1 MQIIEFKNVSHGDI
15 LHNVSGYFREGRITT
30 FVGPSGAGKTTC
42 LKHINGLLSPDTGT
56 IYFKGENID
65 SIDVIELRQRIGMA
79 FQSAPMI
86 DGTVYDNMNLPKAIF
101 GETLE
106 RERAADLLQK
116 VDLGGISLDQPIKT
130 LSGGERS
137 RVAIARTLVN
147 KPDVLLLDEIT
158 ASLDYRTVKEIERLI
173 VRLQKDFGVTVVWIT
188 HDLDQA
194 RRVSDD
200 MWFLRNGELIEFGD
214 ATFIDESDNP
224 MIGRFVR
231 GEEL

>member
-1 MQIIEFKNVSHGDI
+1 MHIIEFKNVSHNDI
-15 LHNVSGYFREGRITT
+15 LHNVTGYFREGRITT

-42 LKHINGLLSPDTGT
+42 LKHINGLLSPDTGE
-56 IYFKGENID
+56 IYFKGENIQEL
-65 SIDVIELRQRIGMA
+65 DVIALRKRIGMA

-106 RERAADLLQK
+106 RERATDLLQK
-116 VDLGGISLDQPIKT
+116 VDLGGLSLDQPIKT

-214 ATFIDESDNP
+214 AAFIDTSDNP

>member
-1 MQIIEFKNVSHGDI
+1 MHIIEFIGVSHNDI
-15 LHNVSGYFREGRITT
+15 LHNITGYFREGRITT

-42 LKHINGLLSPDTGT
+42 LKHINGLLSPDAGD
-56 IYFKGENID
+56 IYFKGENIRD
-65 SIDVIELRQRIGMA
+65 IDVIALRKQIGMA

-86 DGTVYDNMNLPKAIF
+86 DGTVYDNLNLPKAIF
-101 GETLE
+101 GETLD
-106 RERAADLLQK
+106 RAKATELLGK
-116 VDLGGISLDQPIKT
+116 VDLDGISLDQPIKT

-158 ASLDYRTVKEIERLI
+158 SSLDYRTVKEIEHLI
-173 VRLQKDFGVTVVWIT
+173 VRLQKDFGVTVIWIT

-214 ATFIDESDNP
+214 ASFIDESDNP

>member
-1 MQIIEFKNVSHGDI
+1 MHIIEFYQVNHRDI
-15 LHNVSGYFREGRITT
+15 LHHVTGYFREGRITT

-42 LKHINGLLSPDTGT
+42 LKHINGLLSPDEGT
-56 IYFKGENID
+56 ILFKGED
-65 SIDVIELRQRIGMA
+65 VRDIDVLELRKKIGMA

-86 DGTVYDNMNLPKAIF
+86 QGTVYDNLNLPKSIF
-101 GETLE
+101 GETLD
-106 RERAADLLQK
+106 RDRAAELLHR
-116 VDLGGISLDQPIKT
+116 VDLSETLLDQSVKS

-173 VRLQKDFGVTVVWIT
+173 RKLQQSYGVTVIWIT

-200 MWFLRNGELIEFGD
+200 MWFLKDGELVAFGE
-214 ATFIDESDNP
+214 ASFIDKSDDP
-224 MIGRFVR
+224 IIQRFVK
-231 GEEL
+231 GEA

>member
-1 MQIIEFKNVSHGDI
+1 MHIIEFVGVSHNDI
-15 LHNVSGYFREGRITT
+15 LHNITGYFREGRITT

-42 LKHINGLLSPDTGT
+42 LKHINGLLSPDAGD
-56 IYFKGENID
+56 IYFKGENIRD
-65 SIDVIELRQRIGMA
+65 IDIIALRKQIGMA

-86 DGTVYDNMNLPKAIF
+86 DGTVYDNLNLPKAIF
-101 GETLE
+101 GEALDRGKAE
-106 RERAADLLQK
+106 ELLRS
-116 VDLGGISLDQPIKT
+116 VDMNEAMLDKAVKT

-158 ASLDYRTVKEIERLI
+158 ASLDYRTMKEIERLI
-173 VRLQKDFGVTVVWIT
+173 LKLQKNYGVTVIWIT

-214 ATFIDESDNP
+214 ASFIDASDNP

>member
-42 LKHINGLLSPDTGT
+42 LKHINGLLSPDAGV

-86 DGTVYDNMNLPKAIF
+86 EGTVYDNMNLPKAIF

>member
-1 MQIIEFKNVSHGDI
+1 MHIIEFIGVSHNDI
-15 LHNVSGYFREGRITT
+15 LHNITGYFREGRITT

-42 LKHINGLLSPDTGT
+42 LKHINGLLSPDAGD
-56 IYFKGENID
+56 IYFKGENIRD
-65 SIDVIELRQRIGMA
+65 IDIIALRKQIGMA

-86 DGTVYDNMNLPKAIF
+86 DGTVYDNLNLPKAIF
-101 GETLE
+101 GEALDRGKAE
-106 RERAADLLQK
+106 ELLRS
-116 VDLGGISLDQPIKT
+116 VDMNEAMLDKAVKT

-158 ASLDYRTVKEIERLI
+158 ASLDYRTMKEIERLI
-173 VRLQKDFGVTVVWIT
+173 LKLQKNYGVTVIWIT

-214 ATFIDESDNP
+214 ASFIDASDNP

>member
-1 MQIIEFKNVSHGDI
+1 MHIIEFKDVSHDDI
-15 LHNVSGYFREGRITT
+15 LHNVTGYFREGRITT

-42 LKHINGLLSPDTGT
+42 LKHINGLLSPDAGD
-56 IYFKGENID
+56 IYFKGENIREMD
-65 SIDVIELRQRIGMA
+65 IIALRKQIGMA

-86 DGTVYDNMNLPKAIF
+86 DGTVYDNLNLPKAIF
-101 GETLE
+101 GGTLDRGKAE
-106 RERAADLLQK
+106 ELLRS
-116 VDLGGISLDQPIKT
+116 VDLNDAMLDKPVKT

-173 VRLQKDFGVTVVWIT
+173 VRLQREYGVTVIWIT

>member
-15 LHNVSGYFREGRITT
+15 LHNVTGYFREGRITT

-42 LKHINGLLSPDTGT
+42 LKHINGLLSPDTGA

>member
-1 MQIIEFKNVSHGDI
+1 MQIIEFNGVSHGDI
-15 LHNVSGYFREGRITT
+15 LHNVTGYFREGRITT

-42 LKHINGLLSPDTGT
+42 LKHINGLLSPDSGEV
-56 IYFKGENID
+56 YFKGENIQ
-65 SIDVIELRQRIGMA
+65 ELDIIALRKNIGMA

-86 DGTVYDNMNLPKAIF
+86 DGTVYDNLNLPKSIF
-101 GETLE
+101 GETLD
-106 RERAADLLQK
+106 RDQAVTLLRD
-116 VDLGGISLDQPIKT
+116 VDLTREMLDKPVKT

-147 KPDVLLLDEIT
+147 EPDVLLLDEIT

-173 VRLQKDFGVTVVWIT
+173 VRLQREYGVTVIWIT

-214 ATFIDESDNP
+214 ASFIDESDNP

>member
-1 MQIIEFKNVSHGDI
+1 MSIIEFKDVSHQDI
-15 LHNVSGYFREGRITT
+15 LHHVSGTFREGRITT

-56 IYFKGENID
+56 ILFKGEDIAEMD
-65 SIDVIELRQRIGMA
+65 ILELRKKIGMA

-86 DGTVYDNMNLPKAIF
+86 QGTVYDNLNLPKAIF
-101 GETLE
+101 DETLD
-106 RERAADLLQK
+106 RDRAAELLHR
-116 VDLGGISLDQPIKT
+116 VDLSEALLDQPVKS

-173 VRLQKDFGVTVVWIT
+173 RKLQQSYGVTVIWIT

-200 MWFLRNGELIEFGD
+200 MWFLKDGELLAYGD
-214 ATFIDESDNP
+214 ASFIDKSDDP
-224 MIGRFVR
+224 VIQRFVR
-231 GEEL
+231 GED

>member
-1 MQIIEFKNVSHGDI
+1 MHIIEFKDVSHNDI
-15 LHNVSGYFREGRITT
+15 LHNITGYFREGRITT

-42 LKHINGLLSPDTGT
+42 LKHINGLLSPDAGD
-56 IYFKGENID
+56 IYFKGENIRD
-65 SIDVIELRQRIGMA
+65 IDIIALRKQIGMA

-86 DGTVYDNMNLPKAIF
+86 DGTVYDNLNLPKVIF
-101 GETLE
+101 GEVLDRGKAE
-106 RERAADLLQK
+106 ELLRS
-116 VDLGGISLDQPIKT
+116 VDLNDAMLDKAVKA

-158 ASLDYRTVKEIERLI
+158 ASLDYRTMKEIERLI
-173 VRLQKDFGVTVVWIT
+173 LKLQKNFGVTVIWIT

-214 ATFIDESDNP
+214 ASFIDTSDNP

>member
-1 MQIIEFKNVSHGDI
+1 MHIIEFKNVSHGDI
-15 LHNVSGYFREGRITT
+15 LHNVTGYFREGRITT

-42 LKHINGLLSPDTGT
+42 LKHINGLLSPDTGA
-56 IYFKGENID
+56 IYFKGENVD
-65 SIDVIELRQRIGMA
+65 SIDVIELRQRVGMA

>member
-1 MQIIEFKNVSHGDI
+1 MHIIEFKDVSHNDI
-15 LHNVSGYFREGRITT
+15 LHNITGYFREGRITT

-42 LKHINGLLSPDTGT
+42 LKHINGLLSPDAGD
-56 IYFKGENID
+56 IYFKGENIRD
-65 SIDVIELRQRIGMA
+65 IDIIALRKQIGMA

-86 DGTVYDNMNLPKAIF
+86 DGTVYDNLNLPKAIF
-101 GETLE
+101 GEALDRGKAE
-106 RERAADLLQK
+106 ELLRS
-116 VDLGGISLDQPIKT
+116 VDLNDAMLDKAVKT

-158 ASLDYRTVKEIERLI
+158 ASLDYRTMKEIERLI
-173 VRLQKDFGVTVVWIT
+173 LKLQKNFGVTVIWIT

-214 ATFIDESDNP
+214 ASFIDTSDNP

>member
-1 MQIIEFKNVSHGDI
+1 MHIIEFIGVSHNDI
-15 LHNVSGYFREGRITT
+15 LHNITGYFREGRITT

-42 LKHINGLLSPDTGT
+42 LKHINGLLSPDAGD
-56 IYFKGENID
+56 IYFKGENIRD
-65 SIDVIELRQRIGMA
+65 IDVIALRKQIGMA

-86 DGTVYDNMNLPKAIF
+86 DGTVYDNLNLPKVIF
-101 GETLE
+101 GETLDRDKATE
-106 RERAADLLQK
+106 LLGK
-116 VDLGGISLDQPIKT
+116 VDLDGISLDQPIKT

-158 ASLDYRTVKEIERLI
+158 SSLDYRTVKEIEHLI
-173 VRLQKDFGVTVVWIT
+173 VRLQKDFGVTVIWIT

-214 ATFIDESDNP
+214 ASFIDESDNP

>member
-1 MQIIEFKNVSHGDI
+1 MHIIEFIGVSHNDI
-15 LHNVSGYFREGRITT
+15 LHNITGHFREGRITT

-42 LKHINGLLSPDTGT
+42 LKHMNGLLSPDAGD
-56 IYFKGENID
+56 IYFKGENIRD
-65 SIDVIELRQRIGMA
+65 IDVIALRKQIGMA

-86 DGTVYDNMNLPKAIF
+86 DGTVYDNLNLPKAIF
-101 GETLE
+101 GETLD
-106 RERAADLLQK
+106 RAKATALLGK
-116 VDLGGISLDQPIKT
+116 VDLDGISLDQPIKT

-158 ASLDYRTVKEIERLI
+158 SSLDYRTVKEIEHLI
-173 VRLQKDFGVTVVWIT
+173 VRLQKDFGVTVIWIT

-214 ATFIDESDNP
+214 ASFIDESDNP

>member
-42 LKHINGLLSPDTGT
+42 LKHINGLLSPDAGA

-214 ATFIDESDNP
+214 ATLIDESDNP

>member
-1 MQIIEFKNVSHGDI
+1 MNIIEFIGVSHNDI
-15 LHNVSGYFREGRITT
+15 LHNITGYFREGRITT

-42 LKHINGLLSPDTGT
+42 LKHINGLLSPDAGD
-56 IYFKGENID
+56 IYFKGENIRD
-65 SIDVIELRQRIGMA
+65 IDVIALRKQIGMA

-86 DGTVYDNMNLPKAIF
+86 DGTVYDNLNLPKAIF
-101 GETLE
+101 GETLDRDKATE
-106 RERAADLLQK
+106 LLGK
-116 VDLGGISLDQPIKT
+116 VDLDGISLDQPIKT

-158 ASLDYRTVKEIERLI
+158 SSLDYRTVKEIEHLI
-173 VRLQKDFGVTVVWIT
+173 VRLQKDFGVTVIWIT

-214 ATFIDESDNP
+214 ASFIDESDNP

>member
-15 LHNVSGYFREGRITT
+15 LHSVTGYFREGRITT

-42 LKHINGLLSPDTGT
+42 LKHINGLLSPDTGA

-65 SIDVIELRQRIGMA
+65 SIDVIELRQRVGMA

>member
-15 LHNVSGYFREGRITT
+15 LHNVTGYFREGRITT

-42 LKHINGLLSPDTGT
+42 LKHINGLLSPDTGA

-65 SIDVIELRQRIGMA
+65 SIDVIELRQRVGMA

>member
-1 MQIIEFKNVSHGDI
+1 MHIIEFKDVSHKDI
-15 LHNVSGYFREGRITT
+15 LHNITGYFREGRITT

-42 LKHINGLLSPDTGT
+42 LKHINGLLSPDSGD
-56 IYFKGENID
+56 IYFKGENIRD
-65 SIDVIELRQRIGMA
+65 IDIIALRKQIGMA

-86 DGTVYDNMNLPKAIF
+86 DGTVYDNLNLPKAIF
-101 GETLE
+101 GEALDRGKAE
-106 RERAADLLQK
+106 ELLRS
-116 VDLGGISLDQPIKT
+116 VDLNDAMLDKPVKT

-173 VRLQKDFGVTVVWIT
+173 LKLQKNYGVTVIWIT

-214 ATFIDESDNP
+214 ASFIDASDNP

>member
-1 MQIIEFKNVSHGDI
+1 MQIIEFNGVSHGDI
-15 LHNVSGYFREGRITT
+15 LHNVTGYFREGRITT

-42 LKHINGLLSPDTGT
+42 LKHINGLLSPDSGEV
-56 IYFKGENID
+56 YFKGENIQ
-65 SIDVIELRQRIGMA
+65 ELDIIALRKNIGMA

-86 DGTVYDNMNLPKAIF
+86 DGTVYDNLNLPKSIF
-101 GETLE
+101 GETLD
-106 RERAADLLQK
+106 RDQAVTLLRD
-116 VDLGGISLDQPIKT
+116 VDLTREMLDKPVKT

-147 KPDVLLLDEIT
+147 EPDVLLLDEIT

-173 VRLQKDFGVTVVWIT
+173 VRLQREYGVTVIWVT

-214 ATFIDESDNP
+214 ASFIDESDNP

>member
-1 MQIIEFKNVSHGDI
+1 MHIIEFKDVSHNDI
-15 LHNVSGYFREGRITT
+15 LHNITGYFREGRITT

-42 LKHINGLLSPDTGT
+42 LKHINGLLSPDAGD
-56 IYFKGENID
+56 IYFKGENIRD
-65 SIDVIELRQRIGMA
+65 IDIIALRKQIGMA

-86 DGTVYDNMNLPKAIF
+86 DGTVYDNLNLPKAIF
-101 GETLE
+101 GEALDRGKAE
-106 RERAADLLQK
+106 ELLRS
-116 VDLGGISLDQPIKT
+116 VDLNDTMLDKAVKT

-158 ASLDYRTVKEIERLI
+158 ASLDYRTMKEIERLI
-173 VRLQKDFGVTVVWIT
+173 LKLQKNFGVTVIWIT

-214 ATFIDESDNP
+214 ASFIDTSDNP

>member
-1 MQIIEFKNVSHGDI
+1 MHIIEFKNVSHGDI
-15 LHNVSGYFREGRITT
+15 LHNVTGYFREGRITT

-42 LKHINGLLSPDTGT
+42 LKHINGLLSPDGGA

-65 SIDVIELRQRIGMA
+65 SIDVIELRQRVGMA

-116 VDLGGISLDQPIKT
+116 VDLGGISLEQPIKT